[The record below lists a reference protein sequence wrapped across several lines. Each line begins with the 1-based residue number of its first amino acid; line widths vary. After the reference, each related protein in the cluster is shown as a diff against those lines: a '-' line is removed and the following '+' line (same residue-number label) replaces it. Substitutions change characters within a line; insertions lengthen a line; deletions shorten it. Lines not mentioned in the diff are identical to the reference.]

1 MSIPFFSIDF
11 TFVEWKAFIKGHWK
25 PFNTS
30 ESNGKEL
37 NTILKNRF
45 PDKKI
50 TLFPSARMAFYFV
63 LKNTFNKGDEVIF
76 PAMGF
81 PLYVKIALQLGL
93 KPKLVDVEDG
103 HYTIDHSVLKK
114 TITPETKGIVITH
127 LFGHPCQ
134 MDEIMKMA
142 DEKNLKVVE
151 DAAQSFDSFYKGK
164 ETGTFGY
171 AGIFS
176 CSLMKVPTTLGGG
189 ILLTDDLLLH
199 KKIEVELTSLKY
211 SKKVKDALIFYIKN
225 IISILNSFPLIYTSL
240 THHIFGLVKN
250 RNPILL
256 RKVLY
261 SGMGLMS
268 NKFDPWERPMLA
280 KYQLYVGSAQ
290 FNRTREMTKIR
301 IKYSAIF
308 DNILSKSSA
317 ITILPCSEH
326 CFWNRQY
333 HVIKL
338 KTKEHMNFIFD
349 DMFKKG
355 FHLMKE
361 DVWDCTSYDF
371 SNDIAS
377 DCIVSQTHTPAL
389 IRIPNNSLLTSATI
403 EQIAIEL
410 VKSSDKYFIDNND

>member
-1 MSIPFFSIDF
+1 MAIPFFSIDF
-11 TFVEWKAFIKGHWK
+11 TFTEWKSFIKSHWR

-30 ESNGKEL
+30 KSNEKNL
-37 NTILKNRF
+37 NKILEDRF

-93 KPKLVDVEDG
+93 KPRFVDVEDK
-103 HYTIDHSVLKK
+103 HYTIDHSLLKK
-114 TITPETKGIVITH
+114 TITDKTKGIVITH

-134 MDEIMKMA
+134 MSEIMKIA
-142 DEKNLKVVE
+142 DENNLKVIE
-151 DAAQSFDSFYKGK
+151 DAAQSFDSFYKDQ

-189 ILLTDDLLLH
+189 ILLTDDLSLH
-199 KKIEVELTSLKY
+199 ERIEIELNSPKY
-211 SKKVKDALIFYIKN
+211 SKNIRDALSLYIKN
-225 IISILNSFPLIYTSL
+225 TISILNSFPLIYTLL
-240 THHIFGLVKN
+240 THHVFGLIKS
-250 RNPILL
+250 RNPNLL

-261 SGMGLMS
+261 SGMGLIS
-268 NKFDPWERPMLA
+268 NKFDPWERPMLS

-290 FNRTREMTKIR
+290 FKRTREMTKIR
-301 IKYSAIF
+301 VEYSAIF
-308 DNILSKSSA
+308 DSILSKSSR
-317 ITILPCSEH
+317 ITVLPCSKY

-338 KTKEHMNFIFD
+338 ETKEHMNFVFD
-349 DMFKKG
+349 DMFSKG

-361 DVWDCTSYDF
+361 DVWDCTNYEF
-371 SNDIAS
+371 SSGITS
-377 DCIVSQTHTPAL
+377 DCIVSQAHTPAL
-389 IRIPNNSLLTSATI
+389 IRIPNNSMLTRTTI
-403 EQIAIEL
+403 EKIATEL
-410 VKSSDKYFIDNND
+410 LKSSDKYFLYHND